1 MQKKSIWAILEKIF
15 DHLDFNM
22 KYCDNNIVVNNQHCT
37 YNSTQWIKPESSA
50 TNARMCTGS
59 GLTYEVTRE
68 RANQLYNH

>member
-1 MQKKSIWAILEKIF
+1 
-15 DHLDFNM
+15 M
-22 KYCDNNIVVNNQHCT
+22 KYCDKNIVVNNQHCT

-50 TNARMCTGS
+50 TNARMCIGS